1 MLDCVIRGGSVVDG
15 TGTPARRAD
24 VGIRERRIVAIGDV
38 TEDATDTIDAGGLV
52 VAPGIVDPHTH
63 YDAQL
68 FWDPAATP
76 SNLHGV
82 TSMIAGNCGFTLAPL
97 APSDADYLRRMMAK
111 VEGMPLP
118 ALEQGVPWSWST
130 FADYLG
136 ALDGRVALNVG
147 FMVGHCALRRNVMG
161 ADSVGNEATP
171 AQLDAITALLHD
183 SLAAGGLGF
192 STTLSFT
199 HSDGDGQPVASRW
212 ASNEEVL
219 SLCRAVSQHEGTSL
233 EYVTDGCLRGFT
245 DAEVELMAE
254 MTLAG
259 RRALNWNVLT
269 IDSEEPQRYRD
280 QVGACENA
288 RSRGGTVIALTMPI
302 LVEMNMSFLNYC
314 ALFMMP
320 GWSDVMNLPVAER
333 IAKLRDPAVRKW
345 MDERARS
352 PEAGVFSRLASWDRY
367 QIGDTFSAAN
377 DGLKGRII
385 GDIATSAGKTPF
397 DTLVDIVI
405 EDDLRTVLWPLPT
418 DGDDRVMEDARRG
431 LGPPVG
437 DDRRLGCGRAPRP
450 DVRCALSHVVPGRLA
465 ARPPPRIDGAVRA
478 TDDAGSGGALR
489 AARPRNHP
497 GRQSRRPLRVRS
509 RDRGYRRGEAGRR
522 SARRHVAV
530 VRGLGGREPRDRQ
543 RHDDRGRRCR
553 NRRPPR
559 HGAAL
564 RPRHLHRADPC
575 RRLSQARSTRAKPL
589 GPPRRAFSRRRASVR
604 AGRRLRGTC

>member
-15 TGTPARRAD
+15 TGAPARRAD
-24 VGIRERRIVAIGDV
+24 VGIRDGRIVAVGEI
-38 TEDATDTIDAGGLV
+38 TEDAAEVFNAEGLV

-68 FWDPAATP
+68 FWDPAASP

-82 TSMIAGNCGFTLAPL
+82 TSMIAGNCGFTLAPI
-97 APSDADYLRRMMAK
+97 APADADYLRRMMAK

-118 ALEQGVPWSWST
+118 ALETGVPWNWRT

-161 ADSVGNEATP
+161 PESVGNEASP
-171 AQLDAITALLHD
+171 DQLETLTALLHD
-183 SLAAGGLGF
+183 SLNAGGLGF

-212 ASNEEVL
+212 ASNDEVL
-219 SLCRAVSQHEGTSL
+219 ALCRAVSEHEGTTL

-269 IDSEEPQRYRD
+269 IDSREPQRYHD
-280 QVGACENA
+280 QVAACENA
-288 RSRGGTVIALTMPI
+288 RARGGTVIALTMPI

-320 GWSDVMNLPVAER
+320 GWSDVMNLAVPER
-333 IAKLRDPAVRKW
+333 IAQLRDPEVRKW

-352 PEAGVFSRLASWDRY
+352 PEAGVFSRLASWGRY
-367 QIGDTFSAAN
+367 MIGDTFSAAN
-377 DGLKGRII
+377 EGLKGKIVEKLAAES
-385 GDIATSAGKTPF
+385 GKSAF

-405 EDDLRTVLWPLPT
+405 EDDLRTVLWPLPS
-418 DGDDRVMEDARRG
+418 DSDPESWKMRAEAWDHPLVMIG
-431 LGPPVG
+431 G
-437 DDRRLGCGRAPRP
+437 
-450 DVRCALSHVVPGRLA
+450 S
-465 ARPPPRIDGAVRA
+465 
-478 TDDAGSGGALR
+478 DAGAHLDRMCGAPYPTKFLGDCLR
-489 AARPRNHP
+489 
-497 GRQSRRPLRVRS
+497 GRKLVSMERCVQLMTQVPAELFGL
-509 RDRGYRRGEAGRR
+509 RDRGTIREGNHADLFVFDPETVDTGEVKLVNDLPGGTSRLFADSVGVRRVMVNGTTIVVDGVETDARPGTVLRSGRDTYT
-522 SARRHVAV
+522 V
-530 VRGLGGREPRDRQ
+530 PI
-543 RHDDRGRRCR
+543 
-553 NRRPPR
+553 P
-559 HGAAL
+559 
-564 RPRHLHRADPC
+564 AD
-575 RRLSQARSTRAKPL
+575 A
-589 GPPRRAFSRRRASVR
+589 
-604 AGRRLRGTC
+604 